1 MLTTKAPRLWFAAL
15 AGVLAIACYPTPS
28 PAAEDPALKE
38 QIRILKQR
46 IDELNQ
52 QVDALA
58 KKEQQDAAAAA
69 AAAKPAAAPAVGPPA
84 EPKFE
89 AYAKE
94 QKEKGAEPKLAAF
107 LKGFY
112 GTLDVSIDE
121 TTKGMSD
128 FVAYPW
134 TSLGVAGGPPYS
146 AGPPKGG
153 GSAPVRSGRLARG
166 HVQQRLQRR
175 LPGPAEDR

>member
-1 MLTTKAPRLWFAAL
+1 MLEEDLAMLTTKAPRLWFAAL
-15 AGVLAIACYPTPS
+15 AGVLAIASYPTPS
-28 PAAEDPALKE
+28 RAADDPALKV

-52 QVDALA
+52 EVDALA
-58 KKEQQDAAAAA
+58 KKQEQQAAAAAA

-89 AYAKE
+89 AYVKD

-107 LKGFY
+107 MKGFF

-128 FVAYPW
+128 LIAYHFGSAPN
-134 TSLGVAGGPPYS
+134 GGPPY
-146 AGPPKGG
+146 
-153 GSAPVRSGRLARG
+153 
-166 HVQQRLQRR
+166 
-175 LPGPAEDR
+175 